1 VVGGKGN
8 RITGNYTNA
17 GWEEFL
23 IEDFIRQLGLAHENR
38 DTSGIYFVNLPQA
51 RKFQQ
56 AVELAKEY
64 AKNSFECKVEIVP
77 KDEKEL
83 HGYFNIHAPLFHF
96 HGRELEI
103 LKEISNLVDVVCV
116 FCNSDDSVS
125 FEFNVNNIY
134 IKQEV

>member
-1 VVGGKGN
+1 MVGRKRN
-8 RITGNYTNA
+8 RTTRA
-17 GWEEFL
+17 FRSVEWEECL
-23 IEDFIRQLGLAHENR
+23 IEDFIKQLGLAHEQR
-38 DTSGIYFVNLPQA
+38 DTSGTYFPNLPQA

-103 LKEISNLVDVVCV
+103 LREISNLVDVVCV

>member
-1 VVGGKGN
+1 M
-8 RITGNYTNA
+8 
-17 GWEEFL
+17 
-23 IEDFIRQLGLAHENR
+23 R
-38 DTSGIYFVNLPQA
+38 DTSGTYFVNLPQA

-64 AKNSFECKVEIVP
+64 AKQGIETKVEVVP

-83 HGYFNIHAPLFHF
+83 HGYFSIRAPLFHF

-116 FCNSDDSVS
+116 FCNSDESIS

-134 IKQEV
+134 IKQEE

>member
-1 VVGGKGN
+1 MVDGKRN
-8 RITGNYTNA
+8 RTTRAFRSIERG
-17 GWEEFL
+17 ELL
-23 IEDFIRQLGLAHENR
+23 IEDFIKQLGIAYENR
-38 DTSGIYFVNLPQA
+38 DTSGTYFTNLPQA

-64 AKNSFECKVEIVP
+64 AKNSFECRVEVVP

-83 HGYFNIHAPLFHF
+83 HGYFSIHAPLFHF

-103 LKEISNLVDVVCV
+103 LREISNLVDVVCV
-116 FCNSDDSVS
+116 FQNSDESVS